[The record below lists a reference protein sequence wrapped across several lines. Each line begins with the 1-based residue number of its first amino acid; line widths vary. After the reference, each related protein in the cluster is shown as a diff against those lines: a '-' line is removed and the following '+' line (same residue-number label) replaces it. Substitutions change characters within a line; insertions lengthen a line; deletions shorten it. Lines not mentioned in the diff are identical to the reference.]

1 MRHADIVI
9 RATASDD
16 AATIADVGAQSFREA
31 YGPHAT
37 PEDLESHVQSY
48 FTTDVVRAEI
58 VQNKRDY
65 LIAMHGDT
73 AGGIAKYRLAPC
85 PVSGGDANALELQQL
100 YILASMQGS
109 GLGRHLLLQLVEIAR
124 QAKVGGI
131 WLSTWEFADW
141 AIRFYEKNGFAA
153 IGKVDF
159 KLGKMMHTDLLM
171 WMPLD

>member
-1 MRHADIVI
+1 MHHAEIVI
-9 RATASDD
+9 RAAASGD
-16 AATIADVGAQSFREA
+16 AETIADVGAQSFREA

-48 FTTDVVRAEI
+48 FTTAAVRAEI
-58 VQNKRDY
+58 MQNKRNY
-65 LIAMHGDT
+65 LMAMHDDT
-73 AGGIAKYRLAPC
+73 AGGIAKYRLAAC

-100 YILASMQGS
+100 YVLASMQGF
-109 GLGRHLLLQLVEIAR
+109 GLGRHLLARLIEIAR

-141 AIRFYEKNGFAA
+141 AIRFYENNGFAA